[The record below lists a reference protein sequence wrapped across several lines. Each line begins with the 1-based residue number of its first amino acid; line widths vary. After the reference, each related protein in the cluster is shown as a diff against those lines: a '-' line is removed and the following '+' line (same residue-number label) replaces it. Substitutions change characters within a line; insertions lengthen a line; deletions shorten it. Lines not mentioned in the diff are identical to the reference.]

1 MGVLIFPCPSFGACQ
16 CHYGSIGTKRCL
28 ASRRINRQQS
38 TNGQTYRHTQG
49 NALSCTEPVC
59 LIHSGIT
66 RHLIVGN
73 AQQELPH
80 RCASCKNSASS
91 RANTGSVPP
100 TATRSCMPPSAF
112 LQPVPFAE
120 WLLRPNCEKGV
131 GDCRQR
137 GMYLS
142 LGTSS
147 AANNEMLD
155 AVLNHRGSCVLGM
168 IVTSRPCDHQ
178 VGLIL

>member
-16 CHYGSIGTKRCL
+16 CHYGSNGTKRCL

-49 NALSCTEPVC
+49 NALSCTEPMC

-66 RHLIVGN
+66 RHLVVGS
-73 AQQELPH
+73 AHQELPH
-80 RCASCKNSASS
+80 RCASCKNSAAS

-112 LQPVPFAE
+112 LQPCTFCRVVATTELRERRRRLSTKRHVP
-120 WLLRPNCEKGV
+120 LTGHII
-131 GDCRQR
+131 
-137 GMYLS
+137 
-142 LGTSS
+142 SS
-147 AANNEMLD
+147 K
-155 AVLNHRGSCVLGM
+155 
-168 IVTSRPCDHQ
+168 
-178 VGLIL
+178 

>member
-1 MGVLIFPCPSFGACQ
+1 MAVLAPSAALLVEGSTDNSRQTDKHIDTRKETPCRAPSQ
-16 CHYGSIGTKRCL
+16 CASSTLALLVIWLLETPSKSCL
-28 ASRRINRQQS
+28 TAVPHARI
-38 TNGQTYRHTQG
+38 
-49 NALSCTEPVC
+49 
-59 LIHSGIT
+59 
-66 RHLIVGN
+66 
-73 AQQELPH
+73 PH
-80 RCASCKNSASS
+80 RPEQIL
-91 RANTGSVPP
+91 VLYHPLPP
-100 TATRSCMPPSAF
+100 GHACRPRPFCS
-112 LQPVPFAE
+112 LVPFAE

-155 AVLNHRGSCVLGM
+155 AVLNHRGSCVLRM